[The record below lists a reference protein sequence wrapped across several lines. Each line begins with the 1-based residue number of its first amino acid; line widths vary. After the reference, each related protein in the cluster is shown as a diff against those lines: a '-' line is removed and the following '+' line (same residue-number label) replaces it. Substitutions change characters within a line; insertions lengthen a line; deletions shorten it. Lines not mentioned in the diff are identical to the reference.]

1 MRNVLTIA
9 GRELR
14 SIFASP
20 IAYVVMTGFLL
31 LGGWFFF
38 NLLARFNLL
47 VSMYSSF
54 QGGAEAM
61 ERLNVNEFVL
71 APLFHNLSV
80 VLVIIIPMIT
90 MRSFAEEKRAGTY
103 ELLLTSPVATWE
115 IVIGKFL
122 GVVAFVAVMIAL
134 TSIYGLILWIYG
146 NPELGIMLSG
156 YLGLLLLAI
165 TFVTIG
171 MFASSLTEN
180 QIIAAVTGL
189 VMLLLLFV
197 IAWPADSAGPVIGAV
212 LRYVSITEHF
222 SGLIKGIVDTKSLVY
237 FATMI
242 VGWIFLTQR
251 SVESIRWR

>member
-1 MRNVLTIA
+1 MRNIFTIA

-14 SIFASP
+14 SIFVSP
-20 IAYVVMTGFLL
+20 IAYVVLTGFLL

-61 ERLNVNEFVL
+61 QRLNVNEWVI
-71 APLFHNLSV
+71 APLLHNLSV
-80 VLVIIIPMIT
+80 VLVILVPMIT

-122 GVVAFVAVMIAL
+122 AGACFITLMVAL
-134 TSIYGLILWIYG
+134 TGIYGVILAVYG
-146 NPELGIMLSG
+146 NPEIGIMISG
-156 YLGLLLLAI
+156 YLGLLLLAL
-165 TFVTIG
+165 TFLAVGI
-171 MFASSLTEN
+171 FASSLTEN

-197 IAWPADSAGPVIGAV
+197 IAWPADTAGETLGKI
-212 LRYVSITEHF
+212 LRYISVTEHF
-222 SGLIKGIVDTKSLVY
+222 AEMIKGVIDTKTLVY

-242 VGWIFLTQR
+242 VGWMFLTQR

>member
-14 SIFASP
+14 SIFVSP

-61 ERLNVNEFVL
+61 QRLNVNEFVL

-80 VLVIIIPMIT
+80 VLVILIPMIT
-90 MRSFAEEKRAGTY
+90 MRGFAEEKRARTY
-103 ELLLTSPVATWE
+103 QLLLTSPVATWE
-115 IVIGKFL
+115 IVLGKFV
-122 GVVAFVAVMIAL
+122 GMVAFISVMVAL

-146 NPELGIMLSG
+146 NPEVGIMVSG

-171 MFASSLTEN
+171 LFASSLTEN

-197 IAWPADSAGPVIGAV
+197 IAWPADSAGKVVGDV
-212 LRYVSITEHF
+212 LRYVSVTEHF
-222 SGLIKGIVDTKSLVY
+222 AGLVKGVIDSKSLVY
-237 FATMI
+237 FVTMI
-242 VGWIFLTQR
+242 AGWLFLTQR

>member
-14 SIFASP
+14 SIFVSP

-61 ERLNVNEFVL
+61 QRLNVNEFVL

-80 VLVIIIPMIT
+80 VLVILIPMIT
-90 MRSFAEEKRAGTY
+90 MRGFAEEKRAGTY

-115 IVIGKFL
+115 IVLGKFV
-122 GVVAFVAVMIAL
+122 GMVAFISVMVAL

-146 NPELGIMLSG
+146 NPEVGIMVSG

-171 MFASSLTEN
+171 LFASSLTEN

-197 IAWPADSAGPVIGAV
+197 IAWPADSAGKVVGDV
-212 LRYVSITEHF
+212 LRYVSVTEHF
-222 SGLIKGIVDTKSLVY
+222 AGLVKGVIDSKSLVY
-237 FATMI
+237 FLTMI
-242 VGWIFLTQR
+242 AGWLFLTQR

>member
-14 SIFASP
+14 SIFVSP

-61 ERLNVNEFVL
+61 QRLNVNEFVL

-80 VLVIIIPMIT
+80 VLVILIPMIT
-90 MRSFAEEKRAGTY
+90 MRGFAEEKRAGTY

-115 IVIGKFL
+115 IVLGKFV
-122 GVVAFVAVMIAL
+122 GMVAFISVMVAL

-146 NPELGIMLSG
+146 NPEVGIMGVHQMQKRAVVLGDDDDRIVVRRRMNLSLSFDHRVIDG
-156 YLGLLLLAI
+156 HEGAAFAQAVKAYLEDPGL
-165 TFVTIG
+165 
-171 MFASSLTEN
+171 
-180 QIIAAVTGL
+180 
-189 VMLLLLFV
+189 MLLEM
-197 IAWPADSAGPVIGAV
+197 A
-212 LRYVSITEHF
+212 
-222 SGLIKGIVDTKSLVY
+222 
-237 FATMI
+237 
-242 VGWIFLTQR
+242 
-251 SVESIRWR
+251 

>member
-14 SIFASP
+14 SIFVSP

-38 NLLARFNLL
+38 NLLARFTLL

-61 ERLNVNEFVL
+61 QRLNVNEFVL

-80 VLVIIIPMIT
+80 VLVILIPMIT
-90 MRSFAEEKRAGTY
+90 MRGFAEEKRAGTY

-115 IVIGKFL
+115 IVLGKFV
-122 GVVAFVAVMIAL
+122 GMVAFISVMVAL

-146 NPELGIMLSG
+146 NPEVGIMVSG

-171 MFASSLTEN
+171 LFASSLTEN

-197 IAWPADSAGPVIGAV
+197 IAWPADSAGKIVGDV
-212 LRYVSITEHF
+212 LRYVSVTEHF
-222 SGLIKGIVDTKSLVY
+222 AGLVKGVIDSKSLIY
-237 FATMI
+237 FVTMI
-242 VGWIFLTQR
+242 AGWLFLTQR

>member
-14 SIFASP
+14 SIFVSP

-61 ERLNVNEFVL
+61 QRLNVNEFVL

-80 VLVIIIPMIT
+80 VLVILIPMIT
-90 MRSFAEEKRAGTY
+90 MRGFAEEKRAGTY

-115 IVIGKFL
+115 IVLGKFV
-122 GVVAFVAVMIAL
+122 GMVAFISVMVAL

-146 NPELGIMLSG
+146 NPEVGIMVSG

-171 MFASSLTEN
+171 LFASSLTESP
-180 QIIAAVTGL
+180 IIAAVTGL

-197 IAWPADSAGPVIGAV
+197 IAWPADSAGKVVGDV
-212 LRYVSITEHF
+212 LRYVSVTEHF
-222 SGLIKGIVDTKSLVY
+222 AGLVKGVIDSKSLIY
-237 FATMI
+237 FVTMI
-242 VGWIFLTQR
+242 AGWLFLTQR

>member
-1 MRNVLTIA
+1 VRNVLTIA

-14 SIFASP
+14 SIFVSP

-61 ERLNVNEFVL
+61 QRLNVNEFVL

-80 VLVIIIPMIT
+80 VLVILIPMIT
-90 MRSFAEEKRAGTY
+90 MRGFAEEKRAGTY

-115 IVIGKFL
+115 IVLGKFV
-122 GVVAFVAVMIAL
+122 GMVAFICVMVSL

-146 NPELGIMLSG
+146 NPEVGIMIAG

-171 MFASSLTEN
+171 LFASSLTEN

-197 IAWPADSAGPVIGAV
+197 IAWPADSAGQTVGDV
-212 LRYVSITEHF
+212 LRYVSVTEHF
-222 SGLIKGIVDTKSLVY
+222 ASLVKGVIDSKSLIY

-242 VGWIFLTQR
+242 AGWLFLTQR

>member
-14 SIFASP
+14 SIFVSP

-61 ERLNVNEFVL
+61 QRLNVNEFVL

-80 VLVIIIPMIT
+80 VLVILIPMIT
-90 MRSFAEEKRAGTY
+90 MRGFAEEKRAGTY

-115 IVIGKFL
+115 IVLGKFV
-122 GVVAFVAVMIAL
+122 GMIAFISVMIAL
-134 TSIYGLILWIYG
+134 TSIYGLILWVYG
-146 NPELGIMLSG
+146 NPEVGIMLAG

-171 MFASSLTEN
+171 LFASSLTEN

-197 IAWPADSAGPVIGAV
+197 IAWPADSAGKTIGDV
-212 LRYVSITEHF
+212 LRYVSVTEHF
-222 SGLIKGIVDTKSLVY
+222 ASLVKGVIDSKSLIY

-242 VGWIFLTQR
+242 AGWLFLTQR

>member
-14 SIFASP
+14 SIFVSP

-61 ERLNVNEFVL
+61 QRLNVNEFVL

-80 VLVIIIPMIT
+80 VLVILIPMIT
-90 MRSFAEEKRAGTY
+90 MRGFAEEKRAGTY

-115 IVIGKFL
+115 IVLGKFV
-122 GVVAFVAVMIAL
+122 GMIAFITVMIGL
-134 TSIYGLILWIYG
+134 TSIYGVILWAYG
-146 NPELGIMLSG
+146 NPEVGIMLSG
-156 YLGLLLLAI
+156 YAGLLLLAI

-171 MFASSLTEN
+171 LFASSLTEN

-197 IAWPADSAGPVIGAV
+197 IAWPADSAGKTIGDV
-212 LRYVSITEHF
+212 LRYVSVTEHF
-222 SGLIKGIVDTKSLVY
+222 ASLVKGVIDSKSLIY
-237 FATMI
+237 FATM
-242 VGWIFLTQR
+242 VAGWLFLTQR

>member
-14 SIFASP
+14 SIFVSP

-61 ERLNVNEFVL
+61 QRLNVNEFVL
-71 APLFHNLSV
+71 APLFHTRSV
-80 VLVIIIPMIT
+80 VLVILIPMIT
-90 MRSFAEEKRAGTY
+90 MRGFAEEKRGGTY

-115 IVIGKFL
+115 IVLGKFV
-122 GVVAFVAVMIAL
+122 GMVAFISVMVAL

-146 NPELGIMLSG
+146 NPEVGIMVSG

-171 MFASSLTEN
+171 LFASSLTEN

-197 IAWPADSAGPVIGAV
+197 IAWPADSAGKIVGDV
-212 LRYVSITEHF
+212 LRYVSVTEHF
-222 SGLIKGIVDTKSLVY
+222 AGLVKGVIDSKSLIY
-237 FATMI
+237 FVTMI
-242 VGWIFLTQR
+242 AGWLFLTQR

>member
-1 MRNVLTIA
+1 VRNVLTIA

-14 SIFASP
+14 SIFVSP

-54 QGGAEAM
+54 QGGGEAM
-61 ERLNVNEFVL
+61 QRLNVNEFVL
-71 APLFHNLSV
+71 APLLHNLSV
-80 VLVIIIPMIT
+80 VLVILVPMIT
-90 MRSFAEEKRAGTY
+90 MRSFAEEKRSGTY
-103 ELLLTSPVATWE
+103 ELLLTSPVAIWE
-115 IVIGKFL
+115 IVLGKFL
-122 GVVAFVAVMIAL
+122 GTAVFLTVMVAL
-134 TSIYGLILWIYG
+134 TSIYGVILAVYG

-156 YLGLLLLAI
+156 YLGLYLLAL
-165 TFVTIG
+165 TFLAIG

-189 VMLLLLFV
+189 VMMLLLFV
-197 IAWPADSAGPVIGAV
+197 VGWAADTAGETLGAV
-212 LRYVSITEHF
+212 LRYVSVIEH
-222 SGLIKGIVDTKSLVY
+222 SGEMIRGVIDTRSLVY
-237 FATMI
+237 FASMI
-242 VGWIFLTQR
+242 IGWMFLTQR

>member
-20 IAYVVMTGFLL
+20 VAYVVMTGFLL

-47 VSMYSSF
+47 VTMYSSF

-80 VLVIIIPMIT
+80 VLVIIVPMVT

-103 ELLLTSPVATWE
+103 ELLLTSPIATWE
-115 IVIGKFL
+115 IVLGKFL
-122 GVVAFVAVMIAL
+122 GVVTFVAIMISL
-134 TSIYGLILWIYG
+134 TSIYGLILSIYG
-146 NPELGIMLSG
+146 NPELGIMLAG
-156 YLGLLLLAI
+156 YLGLLLLAV

-171 MFASSLTEN
+171 LFASSLTEN

-197 IAWPADSAGPVIGAV
+197 IAWPADSAGETIGAV
-212 LRYVSITEHF
+212 LRYVSVTEHF
-222 SGLIKGIVDTKSLVY
+222 AAMVRGAIDTKSLIY

-242 VGWIFLTQR
+242 AGWIFLTQR